1 MHKTVAF
8 PASFCSGIWSKIGLS
23 ADKLERLRDLAVA
36 GAISL
41 ALLLVF
47 MLDPV
52 DQFIWINQSKLS
64 NQNYSGDVVFVS
76 TEPTIT
82 DPSVGSYRSD
92 LAQALRQ
99 LEKDGAKKIYIDLV
113 FSSPSTPNNDE
124 DLSDA
129 IAELGDKVVL
139 VDQLSGRMEESGE
152 LTKTIDSIGKKA
164 NRAISRRWVN
174 YFGLIWTREFSHV
187 IENKTIPSLAGS
199 LAGVDGP
206 ALQSFNIDYGFS
218 SKSILSI
225 PIEDILQGRPSAF
238 SREVFGKTVV
248 IGAKSSQT
256 NSTQQIPGDYAAPYS
271 YISIYAAES
280 IKTGRTEFINAWI
293 SLLYPLILL
302 TFSVFAFQAILI
314 RRAIYV
320 VLIIS
325 FPALLYFGIISGIR
339 IEISYSIVLAVGYLL
354 VRSRTHWRTR
364 IRLFDLE
371 TGLPKLSALTAMLA
385 RIPAPH
391 GYIVVARIHGYE
403 NVLKTLEKA
412 ERKQYV
418 MRLIDR
424 VRAADNDLVIYFEG
438 HNFAWHV
445 TGEDADALKD
455 HLEGLRAIFA
465 APIAVAD
472 KSIDVGI
479 SFGVARNDGDGEA
492 RLAAALAA
500 AEESSEA
507 EHPIQF
513 APDTSRSDELWD
525 ISMRAR
531 IDEAMKAGEVYCVYQ
546 PKIDIRTGLLQGV
559 EALVRWQ
566 DPERGFISPMKFI
579 AQCEKAGRMEHL
591 TRYVLQCACNAGRLL
606 HFRGRDITMS
616 VNISATLLSD
626 MRVVNLVKS
635 VLQSTG
641 YPPDALILEITE
653 TSRIGDHATAAAVL
667 GEIKAL
673 GAAISIDD
681 FGVGA
686 ANFETFYQLPFDELK
701 IDRMFVAEIANNR
714 KARAICASIVSL
726 GAEARVK
733 VVAEGV
739 EDTKTLELL
748 AEIGCHTAQGFAL
761 SRPMSISNLLNLKD
775 LWKVSKKI
783 NS

>member
-1 MHKTVAF
+1 
-8 PASFCSGIWSKIGLS
+8 
-23 ADKLERLRDLAVA
+23 
-36 GAISL
+36 
-41 ALLLVF
+41 
-47 MLDPV
+47 
-52 DQFIWINQSKLS
+52 
-64 NQNYSGDVVFVS
+64 
-76 TEPTIT
+76 
-82 DPSVGSYRSD
+82 
-92 LAQALRQ
+92 
-99 LEKDGAKKIYIDLV
+99 
-113 FSSPSTPNNDE
+113 
-124 DLSDA
+124 
-129 IAELGDKVVL
+129 
-139 VDQLSGRMEESGE
+139 
-152 LTKTIDSIGKKA
+152 
-164 NRAISRRWVN
+164 
-174 YFGLIWTREFSHV
+174 
-187 IENKTIPSLAGS
+187 
-199 LAGVDGP
+199 
-206 ALQSFNIDYGFS
+206 
-218 SKSILSI
+218 
-225 PIEDILQGRPSAF
+225 
-238 SREVFGKTVV
+238 
-248 IGAKSSQT
+248 
-256 NSTQQIPGDYAAPYS
+256 
-271 YISIYAAES
+271 
-280 IKTGRTEFINAWI
+280 
-293 SLLYPLILL
+293 
-302 TFSVFAFQAILI
+302 
-314 RRAIYV
+314 
-320 VLIIS
+320 
-325 FPALLYFGIISGIR
+325 
-339 IEISYSIVLAVGYLL
+339 
-354 VRSRTHWRTR
+354 
-364 IRLFDLE
+364 
-371 TGLPKLSALTAMLA
+371 
-385 RIPAPH
+385 
-391 GYIVVARIHGYE
+391 
-403 NVLKTLEKA
+403 
-412 ERKQYV
+412 

-445 TGEDADALKD
+445 TGEDADALKE

-701 IDRMFVAEIANNR
+701 IDRMFVAEMANNR

-726 GAEARVK
+726 GAEAQS
-733 VVAEGV
+733 
-739 EDTKTLELL
+739 
-748 AEIGCHTAQGFAL
+748 QG
-761 SRPMSISNLLNLKD
+761 RRRRG
-775 LWKVSKKI
+775 
-783 NS
+783 